1 MKLHNRC
8 VSVKPLL
15 DAWTPLPELWDWEIL
30 CNGLDVQCQYTDC
43 NLCYIEVASCL
54 FVNPPLPTWLW
65 PSTLS
70 GCLGSLGVHQL
81 SMVNSMTSWNPQS
94 LIYGP
99 IHDYLHPMDQDVSDP
114 HPGEI
119 LKTTEY
125 IFFEAPLLI
134 DSFFSILSMRN
145 VSRLHLLN
153 FPAAFHLSHFSST
166 LLALFSCKTTLVF
179 WQLVQTKHFEAY
191 MFQLKWLLCLY

>member
-54 FVNPPLPTWLW
+54 FVNPPQPTWLW

-70 GCLGSLGVHQL
+70 GCLGALWVHQL
-81 SMVNSMTSWNPQS
+81 SMVNYMISWNPQS

-119 LKTTEY
+119 LMTPEY
-125 IFFEAPLLI
+125 IFFEAFLLYPLFYPQRERAWAMFQGCIFLTSLLHFTCPIFLQLLI
-134 DSFFSILSMRN
+134 ASF
-145 VSRLHLLN
+145 SRL
-153 FPAAFHLSHFSST
+153 AFR
-166 LLALFSCKTTLVF
+166 
-179 WQLVQTKHFEAY
+179 QLVHF
-191 MFQLKWLLCLY
+191 

>member
-1 MKLHNRC
+1 
-8 VSVKPLL
+8 
-15 DAWTPLPELWDWEIL
+15 
-30 CNGLDVQCQYTDC
+30 
-43 NLCYIEVASCL
+43 
-54 FVNPPLPTWLW
+54 
-65 PSTLS
+65 
-70 GCLGSLGVHQL
+70 
-81 SMVNSMTSWNPQS
+81 
-94 LIYGP
+94 
-99 IHDYLHPMDQDVSDP
+99 MDQDVSDP

-153 FPAAFHLSHFSST
+153 FPVAFHLSHFSST

-191 MFQLKWLLCLY
+191 MFQLK

>member
-15 DAWTPLPELWDWEIL
+15 DAWTPLPQLWDWEMVRNGCAIVQS
-30 CNGLDVQCQYTDC
+30 CNCAIVQCQYSDC

-54 FVNPPLPTWLW
+54 FVNPPQPTWLW

-70 GCLGSLGVHQL
+70 GCPGSLGVHQL
-81 SMVNSMTSWNPQS
+81 SMVNSMISWNPQS

-134 DSFFSILSMRN
+134 DSFFQ
-145 VSRLHLLN
+145 
-153 FPAAFHLSHFSST
+153 
-166 LLALFSCKTTLVF
+166 F
-179 WQLVQTKHFEAY
+179 WAWA
-191 MFQLKWLLCLY
+191 MFQGCIF

>member
-15 DAWTPLPELWDWEIL
+15 DAWTPLPELLDWEIL
-30 CNGLDVQCQYTDC
+30 CNGLDVQCQYTDR
-43 NLCYIEVASCL
+43 NLCYIEVGSCL

-81 SMVNSMTSWNPQS
+81 SMVNSMISWNPQS

-119 LKTTEY
+119 LMTPESIILK
-125 IFFEAPLLI
+125 LS
-134 DSFFSILSMRN
+134 SFTLSFIPREREN
-145 VSRLHLLN
+145 GKCFKVAS
-153 FPAAFHLSHFSST
+153 F
-166 LLALFSCKTTLVF
+166 
-179 WQLVQTKHFEAY
+179 
-191 MFQLKWLLCLY
+191 

>member
-15 DAWTPLPELWDWEIL
+15 DAWTLLPQLWDWDTL
-30 CNGLDVQCQYTDC
+30 RNGLDVQYQYTDC

-54 FVNPPLPTWLW
+54 FVNPPQPTWLW

-81 SMVNSMTSWNPQS
+81 SMVNSMIYWNPQS

-99 IHDYLHPMDQDVSDP
+99 IHDYLHPMDMDIPFLFTGSFSQFWASAMFQ
-114 HPGEI
+114 GC
-119 LKTTEY
+119 
-125 IFFEAPLLI
+125 IFP
-134 DSFFSILSMRN
+134 
-145 VSRLHLLN
+145 V
-153 FPAAFHLSHFSST
+153 AFHLSHFSST
-166 LLALFSCKTTLVF
+166 APCLIFKTTLVF

>member
-30 CNGLDVQCQYTDC
+30 CNVLDVQCQYTDC

-81 SMVNSMTSWNPQS
+81 LMVTSMIYWNPQS

-119 LKTTEY
+119 LMTPEY
-125 IFFEAPLLI
+125 IFFEAFLFTG
-134 DSFFSILSMRN
+134 SFFQFWAWAMFQGCIFP
-145 VSRLHLLN
+145 VS
-153 FPAAFHLSHFSST
+153 FHLSHFSST
-166 LLALFSCKTTLVF
+166 APCLFFKTTLVF
-179 WQLVQTKHFEAY
+179 W
-191 MFQLKWLLCLY
+191 LLTPLS

>member
-1 MKLHNRC
+1 MD
-8 VSVKPLL
+8 VQ
-15 DAWTPLPELWDWEIL
+15 L
-30 CNGLDVQCQYTDC
+30 CNRAIVQCQYTDC

-81 SMVNSMTSWNPQS
+81 SMVNSMIYWNPQS

-119 LKTTEY
+119 LMTPESIILK
-125 IFFEAPLLI
+125 LS
-134 DSFFSILSMRN
+134 SFTLSFIPRERESMGN
-145 VSRLHLLN
+145 VSRLHLFN
-153 FPAAFHLSHFSST
+153 FPVAFHVSHFSST
-166 LLALFSCKTTLVF
+166 AHRLILAFR
-179 WQLVQTKHFEAY
+179 QLVHF
-191 MFQLKWLLCLY
+191 

>member
-15 DAWTPLPELWDWEIL
+15 DAWTPLPQLWDWETL
-30 CNGLDVQCQYTDC
+30 RNGLDVQYQYTDC

-54 FVNPPLPTWLW
+54 FVNPPQPTWLW

-81 SMVNSMTSWNPQS
+81 SMVNSMIYWNPQS

-99 IHDYLHPMDQDVSDP
+99 IHDYLHPMDQDVSDS

-119 LKTTEY
+119 LMTPEY
-125 IFFEAPLLI
+125 IFFEAFLFTG
-134 DSFFSILSMRN
+134 SFSQFWASAMFQGCI
-145 VSRLHLLN
+145 
-153 FPAAFHLSHFSST
+153 FPVAFHLSHFSST
-166 LLALFSCKTTLVF
+166 APCLIFKTTLVF
-179 WQLVQTKHFEAY
+179 W
-191 MFQLKWLLCLY
+191 LLTPLS